1 MSNYTVT
8 DADFKGNIGNFM
20 LSVTSGDLTQ
30 QTHSVIVNSI
40 IENMDLTKGIVSKA
54 ILTAAGHSIQFECGQ
69 PSKLK
74 SCILISTSISEIGIN
89 KHLYR
94 HLKAETHK

>member
-69 PSKLK
+69 QSKLK